1 MRWVNGHWWLHAF
14 YAILLMLIAR
24 VFFEHPY
31 ARDERDDDMFDRG
44 QLKLGDLCR
53 HRPVGDFVAQPPA
66 AVPNVRFL
74 RRPRRSR

>member
-1 MRWVNGHWWLHAF
+1 
-14 YAILLMLIAR
+14 MLIAR

-53 HRPVGDFVAQPPA
+53 HRPVGDLAAQPPA
-66 AVPNVRFL
+66 AVPNVRFFRSSRRKLVLAIKRTRRL
-74 RRPRRSR
+74 RTWRRAS